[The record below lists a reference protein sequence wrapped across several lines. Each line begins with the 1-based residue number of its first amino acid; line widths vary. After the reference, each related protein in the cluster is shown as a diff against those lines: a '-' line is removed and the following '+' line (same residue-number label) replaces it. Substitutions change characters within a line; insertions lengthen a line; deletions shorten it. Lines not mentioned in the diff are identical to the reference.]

1 MADALAAVA
10 EARGFGPIYVTR
22 RGFRDNLVQY
32 VPTEPGIDAEAITG
46 VHARFVRECRPPDRG
61 RGILENCVVT
71 TRFPIE

>member
-10 EARGFGPIYVTR
+10 QSRGLEPIYVTR

-32 VPTEPGIDAEAITG
+32 VPTEAGIDAEAITD
-46 VHARFVRECRPPDRG
+46 VHARFVLRHRPPDRG

-71 TRFPIE
+71 TRFPID